1 MFSFFPYTNFH
12 RLNADWVL
20 KTIEE
25 LKTTIETIASRVTTT
40 LANAVLYTS
49 QNKTA
54 SEQRIACGNI
64 NAVSYHTQGSSQLE
78 KTQARANIGAVGYE
92 AQTLSAAQQTQA
104 RTNIGAA
111 ASSDIPDV
119 SDVVRTSEQSLT
131 NAQRV
136 QARTNIDA
144 ASTGAVNTAN
154 GRIQTLED
162 SVVRFTE
169 QSLSTAQKTQA
180 RTNIGA
186 VGYEAQTLS
195 AAQKTQARTNIGAA
209 ASSDIPP
216 ETLVVMISPNELET
230 DYECDKTVSEIVTA
244 FENNIDVIFNFM
256 PIGQDINFRALP
268 YVDTTTT
275 PNKVISY
282 VWIPTA
288 STQPSNG
295 RWYYIEITAGA
306 PDTLFVELQNFRLLP
321 PCTNADAGKI
331 AVVGGNGQPIWV
343 SNPLMVVVF
352 SGSND
357 TSDATCNVSYNTL
370 LSAINSGAIVIVN
383 YHGTETYEGV
393 SIYNLEFMIDD
404 AGFSL
409 SRIDNFG
416 IELTIVYD
424 ANSLSISFST

>member
-1 MFSFFPYTNFH
+1 MAFPNFPYSDFH
-12 RLNADWVL
+12 RLNADWIL
-20 KTIEE
+20 KTIRE
-25 LKTTIETIASRVTTT
+25 LKNTVSGLISQVNTT
-40 LANAVLYTS
+40 LENAVLYTS

-54 SEQRIACGNI
+54 NEQRVACGNI
-64 NAVSYHTQGSSQLE
+64 NAVSYHTQGATQSE

-92 AQTLSAAQQTQA
+92 VQTLSNAQQTQA

-169 QSLSTAQKTQA
+169 QSLSTVQKTQA

-209 ASSDIPP
+209 AAADIPT

-256 PIGQDINFRALP
+256 PIGQAINFRALP
-268 YVDTTTT
+268 YVDTTTN

-295 RWYYIEITAGA
+295 RWYYIEITAGT

-321 PCTNADAGKI
+321 PCTGADTGKI
-331 AVVGGNGQPIWV
+331 ATVDNTGKPMWEDPFTVFFNITQSGNQLSV
-343 SNPLMVVVF
+343 SCNKTYQQVFYGAATLGARAFFHITNDDFNYLATLIAFDPENGTFLAELYEPLNGYQFYVTYTSTELLVDVF
-352 SGSND
+352 
-357 TSDATCNVSYNTL
+357 
-370 LSAINSGAIVIVN
+370 
-383 YHGTETYEGV
+383 
-393 SIYNLEFMIDD
+393 
-404 AGFSL
+404 
-409 SRIDNFG
+409 
-416 IELTIVYD
+416 
-424 ANSLSISFST
+424 